1 MVSFFCS
8 ESVYIDRA
16 VSGGSGFS
24 LLSPAPMRSLS
35 EVRRLH
41 NKGSDD
47 NERLVTPE
55 ADGNICVN

>member
-1 MVSFFCS
+1 MISS
-8 ESVYIDRA
+8 ADR
-16 VSGGSGFS
+16 VGTGSGGFS

-41 NKGSDD
+41 SKSGDD

-55 ADGNICVN
+55 AEGNVCVN